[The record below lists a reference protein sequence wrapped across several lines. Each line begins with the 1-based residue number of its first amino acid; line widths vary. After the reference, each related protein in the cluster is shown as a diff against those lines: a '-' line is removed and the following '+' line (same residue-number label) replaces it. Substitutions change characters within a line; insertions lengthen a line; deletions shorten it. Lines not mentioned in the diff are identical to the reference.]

1 MQKILLAEDDPNLG
15 DLLKDYLELKGKFD
29 VTLCTD
35 GDEAI
40 SQFKKNNY
48 DLCIF
53 DVMMPKRTD
62 LQLDVKS
69 EKQTILFLLSLPQ
82 QRG

>member
-35 GDEAI
+35 GEEAVN
-40 SQFKKNNY
+40 QFRKSTY
-48 DLCIF
+48 DLCIL
-53 DVMMPKRTD
+53 DVMMPKKDGFT
-62 LQLDVKS
+62 VGK
-69 EKQTILFLLSLPQ
+69 
-82 QRG
+82 

>member
-1 MQKILLAEDDPNLG
+1 LG

-53 DVMMPKRTD
+53 DVMMPKKDGFTVGR
-62 LQLDVKS
+62 
-69 EKQTILFLLSLPQ
+69 EIRKQTILFLLSLPQ
-82 QRG
+82 QRDDGR